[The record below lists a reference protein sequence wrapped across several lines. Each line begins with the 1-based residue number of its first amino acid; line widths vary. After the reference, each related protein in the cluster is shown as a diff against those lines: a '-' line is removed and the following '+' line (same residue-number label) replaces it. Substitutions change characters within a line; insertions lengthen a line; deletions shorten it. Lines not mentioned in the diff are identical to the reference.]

1 MSETPVVPPGVPS
14 DDARGR
20 LVRSASLITVMT
32 LLSRVT
38 GYLRNMAIAAVFGAG
53 RSSDVFWAAF
63 RIPNIFRQLVAEGA
77 LPGVFIPSYAE
88 QRQRGGPEDAR
99 VFVGRI
105 LSALTFLVAG
115 ITVLGILFAPVIV
128 RLLAPGFVATPGK
141 IELTV
146 YLTRLMFPYL
156 FFVSIAALLQAILN
170 AHGRFAVSAL
180 SPILL
185 NLSIVG
191 AATLAA
197 PYFAEPTVALA
208 AGVLVGGLLQMAVQ
222 LPAVMALG
230 AVGRPRLALSDPAV
244 RGVFLLLIP
253 RLFGFGIYAINI
265 ALSTRFASVYGDG
278 AVSYLTYAN
287 QVVELVRGGFV
298 ISVATAILPLLSQQA
313 LDPDRRP
320 LKGTLRFGL
329 RMVAFVTVPW
339 AAGLIVLREPIIRV
353 LFERGRFGAADTA
366 VTAHVLALYALGLVF
381 ISSNNLLVG
390 AHYARK
396 DTRTPVLCAAAD
408 LSVFVAVALSLRASS
423 FGVGSVALATSC
435 GAAVN
440 SILLVSFLRKQEG
453 LLGGRELARTA
464 ARIVLAAAAMVLAVW
479 WLASRVLR
487 LDPALGLGTQLV
499 RLAVLVLVGA
509 VVYLGTALLARSSEP
524 AEFLR
529 LLRRRP
535 LPAAR

>member
-1 MSETPVVPPGVPS
+1 
-14 DDARGR
+14 
-20 LVRSASLITVMT
+20 MT

-38 GYLRNMAIAAVFGAG
+38 GYVRNMVIAAIFGAG
-53 RSSDVFWAAF
+53 KSSDVFWAAF

-88 QRQRGGPEDAR
+88 RRRRDGEEAAP

-105 LSALTFLVAG
+105 LSALTFLVSG
-115 ITVLGILFAPVIV
+115 ITVLGIVFAPAIV
-128 RLLAPGFVATPGK
+128 RLLARGFAGTPGK
-141 IELTV
+141 LELTV

-156 FFVSIAALLQAILN
+156 CFISVAALMQAILN

-185 NLSIVG
+185 NLAIV
-191 AATLAA
+191 AASALAA
-197 PYFAEPTVALA
+197 PRMEEPTVALA
-208 AGVLVGGLLQMAVQ
+208 IGVLVGGLLQMLVQ
-222 LPAVMALG
+222 LPAVLSLRAIS
-230 AVGRPRLALSDPAV
+230 RPRLDFSDPAV
-244 RGVFLLLIP
+244 RGVFVLLIP
-253 RLFGFGIYAINI
+253 RLFGFGIYAFNI

-313 LDPDRRP
+313 LEEDRRP
-320 LKGTLRFGL
+320 LKATLRFGL

-339 AAGLIVLREPIIRV
+339 AVGLVALREPIIRV

-366 VTAHVLALYALGLVF
+366 VTAHVLSLYALGLVF
-381 ISSNNLLVG
+381 VSSNNLLVG

-408 LSVFVAVALSLRASS
+408 LAVFVTAALLLRRSG

-440 SILLVSFLRKQEG
+440 CLLLVTMLRRQEG
-453 LLGGRELARTA
+453 LLGGREIARSVLRILAS
-464 ARIVLAAAAMVLAVW
+464 AAAMGAAVW
-479 WLASRVLR
+479 WLAFRAFPESPGAGFAAGLFRVGLI
-487 LDPALGLGTQLV
+487 AL
-499 RLAVLVLVGA
+499 AGA
-509 VVYLGTALLARSSEP
+509 AVYLGSAFLVRSSEP
-524 AEFLR
+524 GEFVR
-529 LLRRRP
+529 LLRHRVP
-535 LPAAR
+535 VTPPPPP

>member
-1 MSETPVVPPGVPS
+1 MTPAPLPA
-14 DDARGR
+14 DEARGR

-38 GYLRNMAIAAVFGAG
+38 GYVRNMAIAAFFGAG

-88 QRQRGGPEDAR
+88 RRRRDGEEAAP

-105 LSALTFLVAG
+105 LSALTFLVSG
-115 ITVLGILFAPVIV
+115 ITVLGIVFAPAIV
-128 RLLAPGFVATPGK
+128 RLLARGFAETPGK
-141 IELTV
+141 LEMTV

-156 FFVSIAALLQAILN
+156 CFISVAALMQAILN

-185 NLSIVG
+185 NLAIVA
-191 AATLAA
+191 AATLLA
-197 PYFAEPTVALA
+197 PRMEEPTVALA
-208 AGVLVGGLLQMAVQ
+208 IGVLVGGVLQMLIQ
-222 LPAVMALG
+222 LPAVLSLRAI
-230 AVGRPRLALSDPAV
+230 ARPRLDFSDPAV

-313 LDPDRRP
+313 LEEDRRP

-339 AAGLIVLREPIIRV
+339 AVGLIVLREPLIRL
-353 LFERGRFGAADTA
+353 LFEHGRFGPLDTA
-366 VTAHVLALYALGLVF
+366 VTAHVLSLYALGLVF
-381 ISSNNLLVG
+381 VSSNNLLVG

-396 DTRTPVLCAAAD
+396 DTRTPVICAALD
-408 LSVFVAVALSLRASS
+408 LAVFVTVALALRSS
-423 FGVGSVALATSC
+423 GFGLGSVALATSC

-440 SILLVSFLRKQEG
+440 CLLLATFLRRQEG
-453 LLGGRELARTA
+453 LLGGREIAGSIL
-464 ARIVLAAAAMVLAVW
+464 RILTAAAAMGAAVW
-479 WLASRVLR
+479 WVAFRVL
-487 LDPALGLGTQLV
+487 LEPPGAG
-499 RLAVLVLVGA
+499 VGA
-509 VVYLGTALLARSSEP
+509 EILRVALLALAGAAVYLGTALLVRSSEP
-524 AEFLR
+524 AEFIR
-529 LLRRRP
+529 LLRRRVP
-535 LPAAR
+535 VAPPPSP

>member
-1 MSETPVVPPGVPS
+1 MTAAPLPAEE
-14 DDARGR
+14 ARGR
-20 LVRSASLITVMT
+20 LVRSAFLITLMT

-38 GYLRNMAIAAVFGAG
+38 GYVRNMVIAAIFGAG
-53 RSSDVFWAAF
+53 VSSDVFWAAF

-77 LPGVFIPSYAE
+77 LPGVFIPSYADRRRRE
-88 QRQRGGPEDAR
+88 GEEAAP

-105 LSALTFLVAG
+105 LSALTFLVSG
-115 ITVLGILFAPVIV
+115 ITVLGIVFAPAIV
-128 RLLAPGFVATPGK
+128 RLLARGFAQTPGK
-141 IELTV
+141 LELTV

-156 FFVSIAALLQAILN
+156 CFISVAALLQAILN

-185 NLSIVG
+185 NLAIVG
-191 AATLAA
+191 AAALLA
-197 PYFAEPTVALA
+197 PRMEEPTAALA
-208 AGVLVGGLLQMAVQ
+208 VGVLVGGLLQMLIQ
-222 LPAVMALG
+222 LPAVLSLR
-230 AVGRPRLALSDPAV
+230 AVARPKLDFSDPAV

-313 LDPDRRP
+313 LEEDRRP

-339 AAGLIVLREPIIRV
+339 AVGLIVLREPIIRV
-353 LFERGRFGAADTA
+353 LFERGRFGPLDTA
-366 VTAHVLALYALGLVF
+366 VTAHVLSLYAIGLVF
-381 ISSNNLLVG
+381 VSSNNLLVG

-396 DTRTPVLCAAAD
+396 DTRAPVFCAAAD
-408 LSVFVAVALSLRASS
+408 LAVFVTAALLLRASG

-440 SILLVSFLRKQEG
+440 CLMLVTFLRRQEG
-453 LLGGRELARTA
+453 LLGGREIARSA
-464 ARIVLAAAAMVLAVW
+464 LRILVAAAAMGAIVW
-479 WLASRVLR
+479 WLGFRAFPEDPGAGLAAGLLRV
-487 LDPALGLGTQLV
+487 GLIT
-499 RLAVLVLVGA
+499 LAGA
-509 VVYLGTALLARSSEP
+509 AVYLGTAFLVRSSEP
-524 AEFLR
+524 SEFVR
-529 LLRRRP
+529 LLRRRVP
-535 LPAAR
+535 ATPTSLP